1 MSEDVIS
8 RITIGAMALVM
19 GLIIFAAA
27 DKGMGTHT
35 TYPEKVTVVDTYKRH
50 VKSGKTTITKYYITV
65 ETETGAED
73 IKVSH
78 DFYSKVEINDEI
90 DITKTITET
99 KFTHNTITEYEI
111 D

>member
-1 MSEDVIS
+1 MFEEWAYRVM
-8 RITIGAMALVM
+8 IGFLALIF
-19 GLIIFAAA
+19 GLIIFAIA
-27 DKGMGTHT
+27 DKEMGTQSI
-35 TYPEKVTVVDTYKRH
+35 YPEKVTVTDTYKKFI
-50 VKSGKTTITKYYITV
+50 KSGNATIRKYYITV

-78 DFYSKVEINDEI
+78 DFYNKVEINDEI

-99 KFTHNTITEYEI
+99 KFTHNTITEYKI